1 MKMYCLVQDGIIQGF
16 AAFEEN
22 EEFDPSIWKL
32 SYPEAKIGDVYNPNP
47 KPDPTLN
54 ERVTTLESDNTLLK
68 QQLKAA
74 SDQNDFLE
82 DCIAEMAGI
91 VYA

>member
-1 MKMYCLVQDGIIQGF
+1 MNYCIVNDENII
-16 AAFEEN
+16 EN
-22 EEFDPSIWKL
+22 IIVADEEFASAIG
-32 SYPEAKIGDVYNPNP
+32 AKEGYDGVAIGDTYSPP
-47 KPDPTLN
+47 APPPTID

-68 QQLKAA
+68 QQIKAA

>member
-1 MKMYCLVQDGIIQGF
+1 MKRFIPILPPKDGYIEVIDPITKEHVYVPTPAKKREIQKD
-16 AAFEEN
+16 EEI
-22 EEFDPSIWKL
+22 D
-32 SYPEAKIGDVYNPNP
+32 
-47 KPDPTLN
+47 
-54 ERVTTLESDNTLLK
+54 LLK

-82 DCIAEMAGI
+82 DCVAEMAQI